1 MTDPAQD
8 LNQLT
13 QKPTPTL
20 GDTVEEF
27 EEKQN
32 DYQAAY
38 NAGGGFKER
47 LEALSA
53 QWKKE
58 DLVQPAAKDE
68 IKEVNEIPEQP
79 EVKPEVTGYMERVE
93 KEPELNQEL
102 ADDFVKQ
109 VGMVSTTPQHTQ
121 VKIPLTKD
129 QIQQGLHHKVWES
142 VRWLA
147 TWCLRQLKVLSLKR
161 G

>member
-1 MTDPAQD
+1 MDPAQD

-13 QKPTPTL
+13 KNPTPTL

-38 NAGGGFKER
+38 NAGGSFKER
-47 LEALSA
+47 LEVLSA

-58 DLVQPAAKDE
+58 DLVQLTAKAE
-68 IKEVNEIPEQP
+68 IKEVNEIPELP
-79 EVKPEVTGYMERVE
+79 EVKPEVAGYVERVE
-93 KEPELNQEL
+93 KEPELNQAL

-109 VGMVSTTPQHTQ
+109 VGMVNANPQQ
-121 VKIPLTKD
+121 SQIKVPLTND
-129 QIQQGLHHKVWES
+129 QIQQGLHRKVWES
-142 VRWLA
+142 IRWLA
-147 TWCLRQLKVLSLKR
+147 VWCHRQLKMLSLKR
-161 G
+161 A